1 LFDCEAS
8 IIEKENV
15 GSVVGVAAEQ
25 SEGLF
30 ITSNLSLCSAPT
42 STTLLTFSFS
52 CNNEINDQTIDC
64 ILF

>member
-1 LFDCEAS
+1 LFDCEA
-8 IIEKENV
+8 IITEKENV
-15 GSVVGVAAEQ
+15 GSAVGVAAGR

-30 ITSNLSLCSAPT
+30 ITNNLSLCSAAT
-42 STTLLTFSFS
+42 STTLLTFSFF